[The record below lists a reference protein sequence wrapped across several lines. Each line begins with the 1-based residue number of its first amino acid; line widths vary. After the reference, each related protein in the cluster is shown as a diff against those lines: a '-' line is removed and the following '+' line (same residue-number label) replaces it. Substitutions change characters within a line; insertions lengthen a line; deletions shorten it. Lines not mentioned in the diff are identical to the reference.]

1 MLADAFEIFR
11 DKCDE
16 IYELAPVHF
25 VSAPR
30 LACHAF
36 IKNTKVKS
44 ELITNYD
51 VLMMIE
57 NWIRGGIC
65 WATDGYTKGKNKYMR
80 NYDKN
85 FESSYLVFL
94 DAKKFVW
101 MGNVSKITSKWF

>member
-1 MLADAFEIFR
+1 MLADAFEKFR

-51 VLMMIE
+51 MLMMIE

-65 WATDGYTKGKNKYMR
+65 
-80 NYDKN
+80 
-85 FESSYLVFL
+85 
-94 DAKKFVW
+94 
-101 MGNVSKITSKWF
+101 